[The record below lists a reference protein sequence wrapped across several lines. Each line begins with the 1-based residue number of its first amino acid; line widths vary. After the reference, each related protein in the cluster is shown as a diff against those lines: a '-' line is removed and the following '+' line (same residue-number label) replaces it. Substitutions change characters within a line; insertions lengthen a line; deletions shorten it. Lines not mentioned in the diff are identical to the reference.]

1 MRVRPFAS
9 PAALVIVLAL
19 LLTACGGTE
28 RLTKEQLITQGD
40 AICKEASAK
49 ADPIGTNLGNPSAET
64 LPQWGD
70 ALGQL
75 LSIYEDLVGKLKD
88 LNPPEADQA
97 TWDKITAGLDRIVAG
112 VKTAK
117 DAASSSDLA
126 GFMTALDAINT
137 ASGESGQLASD
148 YGFQECG
155 DGSGGG
161 NTTSPGATAAATTGP

>member
-1 MRVRPFAS
+1 LAS

-19 LLTACGGTE
+19 LLAACGGTE
-28 RLTKEQLITQGD
+28 RLTKEQLVAQGD
-40 AICKEASAK
+40 SICKEASVK

-64 LPQWGD
+64 LPQWSD

-75 LSIYEDLVGKLKD
+75 LPIYEDLVGKLKA

-97 TWDKITAGLDRIVAG
+97 TWDKITGGLDQIVAG
-112 VKTAK
+112 IKTAK
-117 DAASSSDLA
+117 DAASKGDLA
-126 GFMTALDAINT
+126 GFQTALAAIDT

-155 DGSGGG
+155 DGGSGGASA
-161 NTTSPGATAAATTGP
+161 TVAPATAAATTGP